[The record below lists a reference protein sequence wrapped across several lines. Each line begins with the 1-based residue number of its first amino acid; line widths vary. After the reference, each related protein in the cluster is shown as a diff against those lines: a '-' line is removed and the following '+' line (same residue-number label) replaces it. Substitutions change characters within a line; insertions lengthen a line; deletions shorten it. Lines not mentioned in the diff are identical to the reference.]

1 MSSFQPDQTQ
11 GRDIEETPYL
21 VRGGDPDRG
30 SVPQK
35 PAPPGLLLIQVV
47 KDGALLITAKEK
59 IIYHSPKLPHSD
71 KPEIVT
77 PRSQGSYT
85 RGVSQRRVRMKPSG
99 KTAIHNGRERRGIS
113 TTKSYLRTT
122 AQETKPRPTINMPV
136 RQKFHTWDG

>member
-35 PAPPGLLLIQVV
+35 PAPPGLLLVQVV

-59 IIYHSPKLPHSD
+59 IIYHSTKLPHSD

-77 PRSQGSYT
+77 QIARILHKRSRPEKGPNGAQWEYSY
-85 RGVSQRRVRMKPSG
+85 P
-99 KTAIHNGRERRGIS
+99 
-113 TTKSYLRTT
+113 
-122 AQETKPRPTINMPV
+122 
-136 RQKFHTWDG
+136 